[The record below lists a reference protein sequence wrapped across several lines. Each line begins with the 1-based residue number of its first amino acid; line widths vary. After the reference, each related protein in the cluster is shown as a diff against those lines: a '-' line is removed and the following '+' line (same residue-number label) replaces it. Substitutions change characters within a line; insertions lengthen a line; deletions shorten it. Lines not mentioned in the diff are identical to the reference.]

1 MSCCAPIS
9 GYFNQGMGT
18 PARRYAQ
25 THGGHRRRVINVGNK
40 FDSPRGLRSDC
51 GGTAASTASASRLR
65 MPLDGTYRKLEIKN
79 KQNYKIRAGYY
90 AGRKDD

>member
-1 MSCCAPIS
+1 
-9 GYFNQGMGT
+9 
-18 PARRYAQ
+18 
-25 THGGHRRRVINVGNK
+25 
-40 FDSPRGLRSDC
+40 
-51 GGTAASTASASRLR
+51 